1 MRLIDSHFHLDYYKN
16 HSYWYSK
23 INELQQYTLCVTN
36 SPEIFHSCRRMYPET
51 EYVRFALGYN
61 PKSIFSVP
69 FSRNAFMH
77 ELNYARYIGEV
88 GLDFSKQFVET
99 KTKQLEIF
107 DYICH
112 ISSSFGKVM
121 SIHLKKSEMEA
132 LEILERNNIKK
143 AILHWYSGND
153 ALIEKFV
160 EIGCYFSVNG
170 SMCASSS
177 GQKIISQIPTQR
189 LLIESDGPFSK
200 VSSARYTPVMLGD
213 VYAQVESITKC
224 LNLKEVVYNNFATLL
239 KK

>member
-36 SPEIFHSCRRMYPET
+36 SPELFHSCRRMYPET
-51 EYVRFALGYN
+51 EYIRFALGYN
-61 PKSIFSVP
+61 PKSASCVP
-69 FSRNAFMH
+69 FSRSAFMH
-77 ELNYARYIGEV
+77 EINYTRYIGEV
-88 GLDFSKQFVET
+88 GLDFSKQFIET

-112 ISSSFGKVM
+112 VSSSFGKIM

-132 LEILERNNIKK
+132 LEILERNSVEK
-143 AILHWYSGND
+143 AILHWYSGSE

-160 EIGCYFSVNG
+160 DRGYYFSVNG

-177 GQKIISQIPTQR
+177 GQKIISRIPIHR

-200 VSSARYTPVMLGD
+200 VSSVQYTPLMLED
-213 VYAQVESITKC
+213 VYTQVESITKC
-224 LNLKEVVYNNFATLL
+224 LNLKDTVYNNFATLL